1 MTAFGNGDSGIAG
14 SVPAM
19 GGAFGGGASGDDG
32 AMLAFG
38 GDPRKLPA
46 RGGGNSFPLDKS
58 VYRSRE
64 GFAFVGGVSLPLDEP
79 ATVLFGG
86 PFGIVCGNGNAD
98 AGAPFQ
104 KEVPN
109 TLLDNSACRA
119 SLFIRALRNSLG

>member
-1 MTAFGNGDSGIAG
+1 MTAFGNGDSGSGG
-14 SVPAM
+14 SVPAV

-58 VYRSRE
+58 VYRSCE
-64 GFAFVGGVSLPLDEP
+64 GFAFVGGVSLPLNEP

-86 PFGIVCGNGNAD
+86 PFGIECGNGNAD
-98 AGAPFQ
+98 VGAPFG
-104 KEVPN
+104 VLDN
-109 TLLDNSACRA
+109 LLDNSACRA